1 MKVYRR
7 PESIPITESPRL
19 ALEFLNHRV
28 EALGAGIRRAGHH
41 RGDDAVEV
49 TFDHSSDL
57 LDRLQPRANRPVVPF
72 LPAAPGPAAG
82 SVVPQTHRV
91 GLDPQARAVFRLA
104 DFRSSKC
111 AQAVSGHSRPV
122 FRVVRMVNNRASGYR
137 HLDAF
142 SDMIYLAAGDLDLP
156 EQIPDRFRTL

>member
-1 MKVYRR
+1 MKVDRR
-7 PESIPITESPRL
+7 PESIPITESPSV
-19 ALEFLNHRV
+19 ALELLDHRV
-28 EALGAGIRRAGHH
+28 EALGAGICRAGHH

-91 GLDPQARAVFRLA
+91 GLDRPRPGGLQIGRFQVLEGKRSFPAV
-104 DFRSSKC
+104 
-111 AQAVSGHSRPV
+111 
-122 FRVVRMVNNRASGYR
+122 
-137 HLDAF
+137 
-142 SDMIYLAAGDLDLP
+142 LP
-156 EQIPDRFRTL
+156 SVESAE